1 MAEDLDLRLR
11 FEKRWK
17 MHRIELPL
25 YRYRLHSAN
34 MTADAETYQEHQ
46 ERALRKHAE

>member
-11 FEKRWK
+11 FEKQWK

-25 YRYRLHSAN
+25 YRYRRHGEN
-34 MTADAETYQEHQ
+34 MTEDLENYRAHQ
-46 ERALRKHAE
+46 ERAHRKHGS